1 MDAGTPVAV
10 AVAVAGTT
18 TAAAAVAAAA
28 LTTASTACMSP
39 VADGSSSSNNNDD
52 DDVVDGFVEPLLRE
66 NPRRFVTRPTTE
78 HRDVWAMYKQAHAS
92 LWSVEEVDLGQDK
105 ADWARLTPAEQEFLE
120 KVLAFF
126 AASDGII
133 NENLALNFYTEVQ
146 MPEARSFY
154 GLQIFMEGVHGEMYA
169 ALIETYI
176 QGSARQ
182 DALLNAIETVPCV
195 ARKAEWALRWCDAKR
210 ASFAERLLAFACVEG
225 IFFSGSFCAIFW
237 LKKRGKMPGLCFSN
251 ELISRDEGLHCD
263 FACLL
268 YSKLERPLARER
280 VLEIVASAVACEKE
294 FVRDALKLDLI
305 GMNADLMVQYIE
317 FVADRL
323 LVALG
328 QPKAWGTANPFDW
341 MDMISVEGK
350 TNFFEKRV
358 GEYSMAHV
366 AATGGSTT
374 ASSDGSG
381 LSGAG
386 PATAAT
392 DAFQF
397 SMDEAF

>member
-1 MDAGTPVAV
+1 MQPAHQTDTTQWHPTSMDRGTDEDAPADGHTPVA
-10 AVAVAGTT
+10 
-18 TAAAAVAAAA
+18 
-28 LTTASTACMSP
+28 L
-39 VADGSSSSNNNDD
+39 DE
-52 DDVVDGFVEPLLRE
+52 FVEPLLRE
-66 NPRRFVTRPTTE
+66 NPQRFVTRPTAA

-105 ADWARLTPAEQEFLE
+105 ADWGRLTDEEHEFLE

-133 NENLALNFYTEVQ
+133 NENLALNFYSEVQ
-146 MPEARSFY
+146 IPEARSFY

-176 QGSARQ
+176 QDTARQ
-182 DALLNAIETVPCV
+182 DALLNAIVTVPCV
-195 ARKAEWALRWCDAKR
+195 ARKAEWALRWCNRAR

-280 VLEIVASAVACEKE
+280 VLEIVASAVECEKE

-328 QPKAWGTANPFDW
+328 QPKAWATANPFDW
-341 MDMISVEGK
+341 MAMISVEGK

-366 AATGGSTT
+366 AATGT
-374 ASSDGSG
+374 GSG
-381 LSGAG
+381 SGGSSGGMAST
-386 PATAAT
+386 ATAVT